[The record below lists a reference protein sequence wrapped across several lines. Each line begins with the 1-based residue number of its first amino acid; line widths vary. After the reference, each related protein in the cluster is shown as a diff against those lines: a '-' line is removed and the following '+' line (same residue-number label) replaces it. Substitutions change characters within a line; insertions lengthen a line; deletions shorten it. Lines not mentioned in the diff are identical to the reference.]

1 MVAARTSTIPW
12 RGIIKS
18 STDDLGPPLC
28 QVDEEE
34 SCPAL
39 WARQQSSP
47 DPGTE
52 SEDYRSPSD
61 KKKQA
66 INQWSWQRHDRK
78 RQTLPYYAWT
88 TYSSSS
94 YYCTIDKD
102 SWRVFEIGFWGFWGE
117 NVDVSWWH
125 YIAQWGHFV
134 YHHHACITS
143 KSHWVQCCKSSP

>member
-102 SWRVFEIGFWGFWGE
+102 RERERIDREKSQANHKQCLIIILQ
-117 NVDVSWWH
+117 WH
-125 YIAQWGHFV
+125 WLLYSTVGALEAIEG
-134 YHHHACITS
+134 
-143 KSHWVQCCKSSP
+143 WVIQVLRTWI